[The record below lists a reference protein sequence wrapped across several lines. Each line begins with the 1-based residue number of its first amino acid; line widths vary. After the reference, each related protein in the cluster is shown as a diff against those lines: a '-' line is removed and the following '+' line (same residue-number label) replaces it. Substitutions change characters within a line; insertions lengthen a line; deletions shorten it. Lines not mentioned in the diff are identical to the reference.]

1 MNTENS
7 TITAIDQQSVV
18 SKLCAEIRQ
27 DYLACF
33 PADGTL
39 RIPDSDI
46 MEALTTESFKNDQ
59 ALMNHLHSLQEKFDL
74 AETYGTPADD
84 EPVLDITETGWAM
97 AAFLTQFV
105 FFSQMVAPHLT
116 DDQHREAHDMLMAYG
131 ISPSDADLC
140 IKLLRDLQELEG

>member
-1 MNTENS
+1 MNTENDI
-7 TITAIDQQSVV
+7 ITAIDQQSVV
-18 SKLCAEIRQ
+18 TKLCAAIRS
-27 DYLACF
+27 DYETTF
-33 PADGTL
+33 PNEGTL
-39 RIPDSDI
+39 RIPDSEI
-46 MEALTTESFKNDQ
+46 MHALTTESFKNDK
-59 ALMNHLHSLQEKFDL
+59 ALMDHLLTLQGKADL
-74 AETYGTPADD
+74 AETYGTADD